1 MKKIKAEIT
10 TEIIVELDESYFN
23 EAFNENFSRHFS
35 DVDSLEDHAKNIAH
49 QYNRFGHSYLE
60 GYGKPLVNGRKH
72 WSDGGLGEEQPDY
85 NEAINIIDDEDVE
98 IYTYKL

>member
-10 TEIIVELDESYFN
+10 TEIIVELDENYFN
-23 EAFNENFSRHFS
+23 QAFNDNYSRYFA
-35 DVDSLEDHAKNIAH
+35 DVDGLEDHAKNIVF

-72 WSDGGLGEEQPDY
+72 WSDANDEKAGY
-85 NEAINIIDDEDVE
+85 NEAINIIDDEDTE
-98 IYTYKL
+98 IYTYEL